1 MIIIRRKAFNVKQ
14 RYLYINLKALVK
26 DTQKN
31 RIFNTKLDRY
41 KMKKKNLNY
50 NVV

>member
-14 RYLYINLKALVK
+14 RYLHINLKALVK

-31 RIFNTKLDRY
+31 IIFNTKLDRY
-41 KMKKKNLNY
+41 KMKKKNKL
-50 NVV
+50 